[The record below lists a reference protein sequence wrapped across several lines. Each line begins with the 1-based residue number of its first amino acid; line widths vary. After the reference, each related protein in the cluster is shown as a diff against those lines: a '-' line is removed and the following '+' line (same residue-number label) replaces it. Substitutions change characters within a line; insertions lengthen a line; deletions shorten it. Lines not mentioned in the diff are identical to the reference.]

1 MAASPQLERPQKH
14 LTPMDHGRKLS
25 HAPRPGTCTT
35 DAHVV
40 GSWHGTRVSALLMP
54 AAALPN
60 HHQSQLRDLGE
71 PFV

>member
-1 MAASPQLERPQKH
+1 MVVNFHTRPT
-14 LTPMDHGRKLS
+14 LAL
-25 HAPRPGTCTT
+25 APRMHT
-35 DAHVV
+35 
-40 GSWHGTRVSALLMP
+40 SWHDARMSALLTL